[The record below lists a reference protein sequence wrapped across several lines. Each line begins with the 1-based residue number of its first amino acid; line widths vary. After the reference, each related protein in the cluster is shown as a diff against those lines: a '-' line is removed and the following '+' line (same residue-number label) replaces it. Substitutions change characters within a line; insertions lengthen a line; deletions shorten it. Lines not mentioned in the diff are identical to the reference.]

1 MNPNTI
7 SWQPISTAPQN
18 KYVLVATRSGYMGT
32 PWCYDVAQF
41 SAGHH
46 DRWDDVSGDGLDGK
60 PEFWSELPIPPIIDE
75 GPTTLWEVPNT
86 ISSQVKAFRYDPA
99 KQELFVRFSSGL
111 YVYSQVPPHI
121 YQAFQKAESAGAFL
135 NQTIKGFYGYKK
147 IQEE

>member
-7 SWQPISTAPQN
+7 SWQPISTAPHN
-18 KYVLVATRSGYMGT
+18 KYVLVATRSGYVGT

-46 DRWDDVSGDGLDGK
+46 DRWDDISGDGLDGK

-75 GPTTLWEVPNT
+75 GPVWEEPAKV
-86 ISSQVKAFRYDPA
+86 SSQVKAFRYDPA

-111 YVYSQVPPHI
+111 YVYSGVGAKL
-121 YQAFQKAESAGAFL
+121 YREFQQAESAGTFL
-135 NQTIKGFYGYKK
+135 AKYVKGFYDYKK
-147 IQEE
+147 IQE